1 MRTLIRWRPRELP
14 LPQTTQLA
22 WVASQGASMYKILEP
37 TAQVLSTLAIPL
49 ALLLAFA
56 VIRFPFGAW

>member
-1 MRTLIRWRPRELP
+1 
-14 LPQTTQLA
+14 
-22 WVASQGASMYKILEP
+22 MYKILEP